1 MRLKPASRVL
11 ERVDESIEEPCGLS
25 AHSARF
31 LAAAIA
37 NPGDQPALAQLV
49 SRSHPRSSWT
59 SRAVITSVCLTP
71 VFRSDIANGPERIAD
86 PRRLA
91 VDIVPEHA
99 NRCTTQSAKL
109 ARAGS
114 Q

>member
-59 SRAVITSVCLTP
+59 SRAVTTSAYLTP
-71 VFRSDIANGPERIAD
+71 VSAQK
-86 PRRLA
+86 
-91 VDIVPEHA
+91 VPA
-99 NRCTTQSAKL
+99 AP
-109 ARAGS
+109 
-114 Q
+114 